1 MPVDEHGVIVI
12 SDTIAIREDELQLEF
27 VQASGPGGQNVN
39 KVASAVQLR
48 FDTRSP
54 SLPEGVRM
62 RLLRIANKRIGKD
75 GVLLIEAKRYRSQE
89 QNRQDAIRR
98 LVQLIR
104 QASIPPKVRRKTRPS
119 AASKQ
124 KRLEAKR
131 KRGEVKR
138 LRGKP
143 GEEIE

>member
-1 MPVDEHGVIVI
+1 MRGMQLIAINDTIVI
-12 SDTIAIREDELQLEF
+12 REEELRLEF

-54 SLPEGVRM
+54 SLTEGVRL
-62 RLLRIANKRIGKD
+62 RLLRIANKRVGKD

-98 LVQLIR
+98 LVELIR

-119 AASKQ
+119 AAAKQ

-138 LRGKP
+138 LRGKA
-143 GEEIE
+143 GADVE

>member
-1 MPVDEHGVIVI
+1 MQLIAINDTIVI
-12 SDTIAIREDELQLEF
+12 REEELRLEF

-54 SLPEGVRM
+54 SLTEGVRL
-62 RLLRIANKRIGKD
+62 RLLRIANKRVGKD

-98 LVQLIR
+98 LVELIR

-119 AASKQ
+119 AAAKQ

-138 LRGKP
+138 LRGKA
-143 GEEIE
+143 GADVE

>member
-1 MPVDEHGVIVI
+1 MQLIAI
-12 SDTIAIREDELQLEF
+12 NDTIAIREEELRLEF

-48 FDTRSP
+48 FDVHSP
-54 SLPEGVRM
+54 SLPEGVQL
-62 RLLRIANKRIGKD
+62 RLLRIANKRVGKD

-98 LVQLIR
+98 LVELIR

-119 AASKQ
+119 AAAKQ

-138 LRGKP
+138 LRGKA
-143 GEEIE
+143 GADVE